1 MNNNKKQSQGLSQ
14 DLKMKPRLTPEQLL
28 LVPIIEMTGTEL
40 QDHISRELEE
50 NPALEVKSDA
60 DEQNLG
66 RTEDGETYEETS
78 EEMQRNDYGDEDQ
91 VPMEPKVPMYN
102 GNNRS
107 PDDEYFEPLAV
118 AEESLADDLMSQMR
132 ERDITEKEELIAEY
146 IIGNLDY
153 DGYLRRSPHAI
164 ADDIT
169 FSGNLEVETKD
180 VLNVLAI
187 VRELDPPGVGATDL
201 RDCILLQL
209 KRFDDTPSNR
219 LAYTIVDKYFNEF
232 SHKHYDKMCVALN
245 VTQDQLKS
253 AIKIIKSV
261 NPKPGS
267 AYASSESERRSQQL
281 TPDFKIEIDDT
292 DPEHPDLQFTLLNN
306 IPELAI
312 SDSYSSIANKM
323 GQNKSKK
330 LKLNDAQ
337 TVVEESCKRAKS
349 FITLLQLRQEK
360 LKLTMEA
367 IMLRQRDFLL
377 TGDERKLKPM
387 VLNDITEITDLDPSV
402 VSRVTSGKYVAT
414 PWGVFSL
421 KYFFS
426 EGLMHEDGEEVSTRE
441 ICSVLKELV
450 DGEDKHH
457 PLSDEKLCDEL
468 QKRGYKVARRTIAKY
483 RERLKIPVARLRKE
497 M

>member
-1 MNNNKKQSQGLSQ
+1 MSNNRKQGQGLTQ
-14 DLKMKPRLTPEQLL
+14 EQKMKQRLTPAQLQ
-28 LVPIIEMTGTEL
+28 LVPIIEMTGAEL
-40 QDHISRELEE
+40 LDHIDRELEE
-50 NPALEVKSDA
+50 NPALEVKNDV

-66 RTEDGETYEETS
+66 RTEDGETYRES
-78 EEMQRNDYGDEDQ
+78 SDEMQRNDYGDEDQ
-91 VPMEPKVPMYN
+91 APMYN
-102 GNNRS
+102 GSNRS
-107 PDDEYFEPLAV
+107 RDDEYYEPLAV
-118 AEESLADDLMSQMR
+118 TEETLSDYLMNQVR
-132 ERDITEKEELIAEY
+132 ERDITEKQGMIAEY
-146 IIGNLDY
+146 IVGNLDG
-153 DGYLRRSPHAI
+153 DGYLRRSASAI

-169 FSGNLEVETKD
+169 FSIGLEVETSD
-180 VLNVLAI
+180 VKEVLAI

-201 RDCILLQL
+201 NNCILLQL
-209 KRFDDTPSNR
+209 QRFDDSPEKQ

-232 SHKHYDKMCVALN
+232 SHKHYDKICGALN
-245 VTQDQLKS
+245 ITPEQLKS
-253 AIKIIKSV
+253 AIKVIKSV

-267 AYASSESERRSQQL
+267 AYAGSESERRSQQI

-306 IPELAI
+306 IPELQV
-312 SDSYSSIANKM
+312 SESYSSLIDKL
-323 GQNKSKK
+323 GQNQNKK
-330 LKLNDAQ
+330 LKLNPAQ
-337 TVVEESCKRAKS
+337 VVVKESYDRAQS
-349 FITLLQLRQEK
+349 FITVLRLRQEK

-387 VLNDITEITDLDPSV
+387 VLNDITEITGLDPSV

-450 DGEDKHH
+450 EGEDKRH
-457 PLSDEKLCDEL
+457 PLSDEKLCLEL
-468 QKRGYKVARRTIAKY
+468 MERGYKVARRTIAKY